1 MKYKIINTTLSGL
14 ITMGIAA
21 GIVAAAAS
29 ASTRRRSRTT

>member
-21 GIVAAAAS
+21 GIVAAALAL
-29 ASTRRRSRTT
+29 RPDVDRRTT